1 MKQIQ
6 TIMKNLLLVIAMS
19 IAIISCQPPAA
30 EVKDDL
36 ALFKANLEIAQKF
49 MMTFTGDTDFDLYA
63 SMIHDSVTHTSPVYG
78 VGEGGKEQMLEQGK
92 FYMNGAEN
100 VSFDDA
106 VWLPGVDNTTLKPNG
121 GVRVYG
127 TWSGQ
132 WKETGKSFALSAYH
146 WMEIKD
152 GKIFG
157 AGDFFDAT
165 GMMMAI
171 AAE

>member
-1 MKQIQ
+1 MKI
-6 TIMKNLLLVIAMS
+6 LLLVIAMS

-36 ALFKANLEIAQKF
+36 ALFKANLEVAQKF

-100 VSFDDA
+100 VSFNDA
-106 VWLPGVDNTTLKPNG
+106 VWLPGVDNTTLEPNG

-127 TWSGQ
+127 TWNGQ

-152 GKIFG
+152 G
-157 AGDFFDAT
+157 
-165 GMMMAI
+165 
-171 AAE
+171 